1 MRSFFLFFLS
11 GLLFVACGNPDQATL
26 KKQSLD
32 QLLAAHPD
40 SLELL
45 IEKGNNLM
53 DSLAFDKALNYGAK
67 AFRLDSN
74 NTEARVLYAECLIN
88 KPNRSADDI
97 FRAFTMYR
105 NLVKKAPKNVPAL
118 VGLANTLVLLND
130 HDAAFKYINKA
141 LRLDKTYRDAY
152 ILKGTIYKLEN
163 NVKLAISSYETAV
176 QQDPNYYMTYLLLGS
191 LYEYENN
198 PICIEK
204 YMTAYQLQPKNTE
217 VIYALAYAKEKFGQP
232 AAAQRLYRKMTKVDS
247 TFADG
252 YFHLGYLAQFTYN
265 QPDSAMYFYK
275 KAVKVNAQHLPSYH
289 NIGLLYED
297 RNDLTNALFSYA
309 KALKVDSTYQLS
321 KDRVKVLRK
330 RIWKRPK

>member
-1 MRSFFLFFLS
+1 MRSFCLLFLG
-11 GLLFVACGNPDQATL
+11 GLLFVACGNPNPSAG
-26 KKQSLD
+26 KKQTLD

-40 SLELL
+40 SLPLL
-45 IEKGNNLM
+45 IEKGNILM
-53 DSLAFDKALNYGAK
+53 DSLAFDKALNFGAK
-67 AFRLDSN
+67 AFRLDSTN
-74 NTEARVLYAECLIN
+74 VEARVLYAECLIN

-105 NLVKKAPKNVPAL
+105 NLVKKAPKNVAAL

-130 HDAAFKYINKA
+130 YDKAFKYINQA
-141 LRLDKTYRDAY
+141 LRIDKTYRDAY

-217 VIYALAYAKEKFGQP
+217 AIYALAYAKEKFGQP
-232 AAAQRLYRKMTKVDS
+232 RAAQRLYRKMAKVDS
-247 TFADG
+247 TYADG
-252 YFHLGYLAQFTYN
+252 FFHLGYLAQFTYN

-289 NIGLLYED
+289 NMGLLYED

-309 KALKVDSTYQLS
+309 KALKIDSTYQYSL
-321 KDRVKVLRK
+321 DRVKVLRK
-330 RIWKRPK
+330 RI

>member
-1 MRSFFLFFLS
+1 MRIFFLFVLT
-11 GLLFVACGNPDQATL
+11 GILLGACGDTKNSAD

-32 QLLAAHPD
+32 QLLVAHPD
-40 SLELL
+40 SVELL
-45 IEKGNNLM
+45 VQKGNMLM
-53 DSLAFDKALNYGAK
+53 DSLAFDRALTFGAK

-74 NTEARVLYAECLIN
+74 NTEARTLYAECLIN
-88 KPNRSADDI
+88 KSNRSADDI

-105 NLVKKAPKNVPAL
+105 NLVKKSPKNVAAL

-130 HDAAFKYINKA
+130 HDNAFKYINQS
-141 LRLDKTYRDAY
+141 LRIDKTYRDAY
-152 ILKGTIYKLEN
+152 ILKGTIYKLEG

-176 QQDPNYYMTYLLLGS
+176 QQDPNYYLTYLYLGS

-217 VIYALAYAKEKFGQP
+217 VIYALAFAKEKFGQE

-252 YFHLGYLAQFTYN
+252 FFHLGYLAQFTFN
-265 QPDSAMYFYK
+265 QPDSAMFYYK
-275 KAVKVNAQHLPSYH
+275 KAVKVNPQHIPSYH
-289 NIGLLYED
+289 NMGLLYED
-297 RNDLTNALFSYA
+297 RNDLANALFSYA
-309 KALKVDSTYQLS
+309 KALKVDSTYELS

-330 RIWKRPK
+330 RIWKEFN

>member
-1 MRSFFLFFLS
+1 
-11 GLLFVACGNPDQATL
+11 
-26 KKQSLD
+26 
-32 QLLAAHPD
+32 
-40 SLELL
+40 
-45 IEKGNNLM
+45 M

-88 KPNRSADDI
+88 KPTRSADDI

-105 NLVKKAPKNVPAL
+105 NLVKKSPKNVAAL
-118 VGLANTLVLLND
+118 IGLANTLVLLND
-130 HDAAFKYINKA
+130 YDKAFKYINQA
-141 LRLDKTYRDAY
+141 LRIDKTYRDAY
-152 ILKGTIYKLEN
+152 ILKGTIYKFEN
-163 NVKLAISSYETAV
+163 NIKLAISSYETAV

-217 VIYALAYAKEKFGQP
+217 VIYALAFAKEKFGQP

-247 TFADG
+247 TYADG

-309 KALKVDSTYQLS
+309 KALKIDSTYELS

-330 RIWKRPK
+330 RI

>member
-1 MRSFFLFFLS
+1 MRSFCLLFLS
-11 GLLFVACGNPDQATL
+11 VLLFVACGNPNEGVV

-40 SLELL
+40 SLPLL
-45 IEKGNNLM
+45 IEKGNLLM

-67 AFRLDSN
+67 AFRLDST

-97 FRAFTMYR
+97 LRAFTMYR
-105 NLVKKAPKNVPAL
+105 NLVKKSPKNVAAL

-130 HDAAFKYINKA
+130 HDNAFKYINQA
-141 LRLDKTYRDAY
+141 LRIDKTYRDAY
-152 ILKGTIYKLEN
+152 ILKGTIFKLEDN
-163 NVKLAISSYETAV
+163 IKLAISSYETAV

-204 YMTAYQLQPKNTE
+204 YMTAYQLQPKNAE
-217 VIYALAYAKEKFGQP
+217 VIYALAFAKEKFGQP

-247 TFADG
+247 TYADG

-275 KAVKVNAQHLPSYH
+275 KAVKVNPQHLPSYH

-330 RIWKRPK
+330 RI

>member
-1 MRSFFLFFLS
+1 MRSFFFIFLS
-11 GLLFVACGNPDQATL
+11 GLLFVACGNPDRAAG
-26 KKQSLD
+26 KKKTLD
-32 QLLAAHPD
+32 QLLVAHPD
-40 SLELL
+40 SLPLL
-45 IEKGNNLM
+45 IEKGNNLL

-88 KPNRSADDI
+88 KPTRSADDI

-105 NLVKKAPKNVPAL
+105 NLVKKSPKNVAAL
-118 VGLANTLVLLND
+118 IGLANTLVLLND
-130 HDAAFKYINKA
+130 YDKAFKYINQA
-141 LRLDKTYRDAY
+141 LRIDKTYRDAY
-152 ILKGTIYKLEN
+152 ILKGTIYKFEN
-163 NVKLAISSYETAV
+163 NIKLAISSYETAV

-217 VIYALAYAKEKFGQP
+217 VIYALAFAKEKFGQP

-247 TFADG
+247 TYADG

-309 KALKVDSTYQLS
+309 KALKIDSTYELS

-330 RIWKRPK
+330 RI

>member
-1 MRSFFLFFLS
+1 MHHFYILFLS
-11 GLLFVACGNPDQATL
+11 LVLLAACSNPANKSVKRQN
-26 KKQSLD
+26 LD
-32 QLLAAHPD
+32 QLLDAHPD

-45 IEKGNNLM
+45 IEKGNILM
-53 DSLAFDKALNYGAK
+53 DSLYFDKALSYGAK
-67 AFRLDSN
+67 AYRLDSN

-88 KPNRSADDI
+88 KQKRSADDI
-97 FRAFTMYR
+97 LRAFTMYR
-105 NLVKKAPKNVPAL
+105 NLVKKAPKNVAAL
-118 VGLANTLVLLND
+118 VGLANTFVLLND
-130 HDAAFKYINKA
+130 HENAFAYINKA
-141 LRLDKTYRDAY
+141 LRIDKSYRDAY
-152 ILKGTIYKLEN
+152 ILKGTIYKLEGN
-163 NVKLAISSYETAV
+163 AKLAISSYETAV
-176 QQDPNYYMTYLLLGS
+176 QQDPNYYMTYILLGS

-204 YMTAYQLQPKNTE
+204 YTTAYQLEPTNTE
-217 VIYALAYAKEKFGQP
+217 VIYALAYAKEKFGQE

-265 QPDSAMYFYK
+265 QPDSAMFYYK
-275 KAVKVNAQHLPSYH
+275 KATKVNAQHIPSYH

-297 RNDLTNALFSYA
+297 RNDLANALFSYA

-330 RIWKRPK
+330 RI

>member
-1 MRSFFLFFLS
+1 MRSFCLLFLS
-11 GLLFVACGNPDQATL
+11 VLLFVACGNPNEGVV

-40 SLELL
+40 SLPLL
-45 IEKGNNLM
+45 IEKGNLLM

-67 AFRLDSN
+67 AFRLDST

-97 FRAFTMYR
+97 LRAFTMYR
-105 NLVKKAPKNVPAL
+105 NLVKKSPKNVAAL

-130 HDAAFKYINKA
+130 HDNAFKYINQA
-141 LRLDKTYRDAY
+141 LRIDKTYRDAY
-152 ILKGTIYKLEN
+152 ILKGTIYKLEDN
-163 NVKLAISSYETAV
+163 IKLAISSYETAV

-204 YMTAYQLQPKNTE
+204 YMTAYQLQPKNAE
-217 VIYALAYAKEKFGQP
+217 VIYALAFAKEKFGQP

-247 TFADG
+247 TYADG

-275 KAVKVNAQHLPSYH
+275 KAVKVNPQHLPSYH

-330 RIWKRPK
+330 RI

>member
-1 MRSFFLFFLS
+1 MRSFCLLFLS
-11 GLLFVACGNPDQATL
+11 GLLYVACGDPNTSAD
-26 KKQSLD
+26 KKQTLD

-40 SLELL
+40 SLPLL
-45 IEKGNNLM
+45 IEKGNILM

-74 NTEARVLYAECLIN
+74 NIEARVLYAECLIN

-97 FRAFTMYR
+97 FRAFKMYR
-105 NLVKKAPKNVPAL
+105 NLVKKAPKNVAAL
-118 VGLANTLVLLND
+118 IGLANTLVLLND
-130 HDAAFKYINKA
+130 HDKAFKYINQA
-141 LRLDKTYRDAY
+141 LRIDKTYRDAY

-163 NVKLAISSYETAV
+163 NIKLAISSYETAV
-176 QQDPNYYMTYLLLGS
+176 QQDPEYYMTYLLLGS

-217 VIYALAYAKEKFGQP
+217 VIYALAYAKEKFGQA

-247 TFADG
+247 TYADG

-309 KALKVDSTYQLS
+309 KALKIDSTYQLS
-321 KDRVKVLRK
+321 KDRVKILRK
-330 RIWKRPK
+330 RI